1 MTPRTLPGSRGR
13 GNVSP
18 QTVVTARPADEDLDD
33 AIEPERPTIEDPN
46 DLDTLRDLW
55 QDRGFVTPSSGGWIG
70 PDD

>member
-1 MTPRTLPGSRGR
+1 MTPRRTLGGRGR
-13 GNVSP
+13 GNISP
-18 QTVVTARPADEDLDD
+18 STVTARPADDD
-33 AIEPERPTIEDPN
+33 IEEIEPERPTIEDPN